1 MQVIQIEIKS
11 VYGAIKYYPVNQAAQ
26 LIAQIAG
33 TKTLSAQALKL
44 AVQLGMQIEYVNAY
58 ASAQIA

>member
-1 MQVIQIEIKS
+1 MQVVQIQIRS
-11 VYGAIKYYPVNQAAQ
+11 VYGAIKYYPANQAAE

-33 TKTLSAQALKL
+33 TKTLSAQAIKL

-58 ASAQIA
+58 AAAEIA